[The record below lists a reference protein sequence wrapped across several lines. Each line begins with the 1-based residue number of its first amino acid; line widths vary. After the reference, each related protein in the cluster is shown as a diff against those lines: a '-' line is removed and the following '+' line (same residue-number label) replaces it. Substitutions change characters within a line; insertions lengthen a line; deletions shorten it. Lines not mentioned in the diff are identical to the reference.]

1 MMNKAKDL
9 FIYAIAIIV
18 LISALISIIFLPVYT
33 YKKYQVW
40 GASISGQAQ
49 LAQAEY
55 NRQILV
61 KEAEAKAAAAI
72 SLAKAE
78 VERAHG
84 VAQANKI
91 IGASL
96 ENNEAYLRYLWV
108 NNLQNEHNQVIYVPT
123 EANLPILEANRLGNL
138 KK

>member
-123 EANLPILEANRLGNL
+123 EANLPILEANRLGHL